1 MKHFICFLAAA
12 ATLLLAGCSTS
23 ETLAEGISG
32 KSLFMSGT
40 VGYSRVGLDE
50 VTQTPELLSLFVWGD
65 YTSVAAGDEVFHME
79 ESKDASIFN
88 SEAITRKKKVFFATG
103 DKNRMDK
110 VIETFAAKEAQ
121 DANQGD

>member
-1 MKHFICFLAAA
+1 MKYFVCFLAAA
-12 ATLLLAGCSTS
+12 ATLLLTGCSTS

-40 VGYSRVGLDE
+40 VGYNRVGLDS

-79 ESKDASIFN
+79 ESEDASIFN

-103 DKNRMDK
+103 DKNRMDA
-110 VIETFAAKEAQ
+110 VISKFGVNQ
-121 DANQGD
+121 DQN